1 MKAIVYTRHGLPID
15 DPLALVERELPE
27 PIPDPH
33 DLRVRVRAIAVNP
46 VDTKVRRNAPVD
58 TARILGWDAVG
69 IVESVGVAVT
79 RFVPGDRVWYAG
91 SLDRPGCN
99 SELQC
104 VDERIAGHAPRSLT
118 DAEAAALP
126 LTSMT
131 AWELLFDR
139 LGVPEG
145 GGDGRRL
152 LVVGAA
158 GGVGSIL
165 VQIARRLT
173 KLSVIGTASRP
184 ESAKWVR
191 DLGAHDVIDHGRP
204 FAEQL
209 IAAGYPNVDLVAS
222 LTHTDQH
229 FSQIVEVVEP
239 QGKIGLIDDPQ
250 TIDVRLLKQKSV
262 SLHWEFMF
270 TRPLFRTPDIARQHE
285 ILENVA
291 AHVDDGKLRSTLAEH
306 YGIID
311 ATNLRRAHALIESH
325 RSRGK
330 IVLEGF

>member
-1 MKAIVYTRHGLPID
+1 MKAVVYTHHGLPIA
-15 DPLALVERELPE
+15 DPLALVDVEVPE
-27 PIPDPH
+27 PSPDPH
-33 DLRVRVRAIAVNP
+33 DLLVRVRAIAVNP
-46 VDTKVRRNAPVD
+46 VDTKIRRNVPVESP
-58 TARILGWDAVG
+58 RILGWDAVG
-69 IVESVGVAVT
+69 IVESVGAAVT

-91 SLDRPGCN
+91 CLDRPGSN
-99 SELQC
+99 GELQC
-104 VDERIAGHAPRSLT
+104 VDERIAGHAPRSLS

-126 LTSMT
+126 LTSIT

-152 LVVGAA
+152 LVLGAG

-173 KLSVIGTASRP
+173 RLSVIGTAARP

-191 DLGAHDVIDHGRP
+191 DLGAHDVIDHHLP
-204 FAEQL
+204 LAEQL
-209 IAAGYPNVDLVAS
+209 VAAGYPNVDLVAS

-229 FSQIVEVVEP
+229 FAQIVTVVEP
-239 QGKIGLIDDPQ
+239 QGRIGLIDDPQ
-250 TIDVRLLKQKSV
+250 SIDIRLLKQKSV

-270 TRPLFRTPDIARQHE
+270 TRPIFRTPDVTRQHE
-285 ILENVA
+285 ILERVA
-291 AHVDDGKLRSTLAEH
+291 AGVDDGTLRSTMSQH
-306 YGIID
+306 FGIID
-311 ATNLRRAHALIESH
+311 AANLRRAHALLESH
-325 RSRGK
+325 RARGK